1 LMGESQAIN
10 TYFKDRRPGFYARLV
25 KD

>member
-1 LMGESQAIN
+1 MSESQAIN
-10 TYFKDRRPGFYARLV
+10 TYFKDRRPGFYAGLV